1 VAGPIGS
8 RGGAVPG
15 VKQRGTCRTMTR
27 WPFQVRTDSSSHSS
41 GGPVGISAP
50 RSGGFPVPTGP
61 IGSPLTTAAQGPF
74 FHGCASVPVPGRRRG
89 VARAGPSAHLS
100 RRPPLPARGAGKDRA
115 LTLGQRRWGVQTGW
129 CRALMLCRAGFDPHP
144 APTPLNNT
152 VFISE
157 TRLSYQTREC
167 TL

>member
-1 VAGPIGS
+1 M
-8 RGGAVPG
+8 PG
-15 VKQRGTCRTMTR
+15 VKQRGTCHTMTR

-61 IGSPLTTAAQGPF
+61 FGSPLTTAAQGPF

-100 RRPPLPARGAGKDRA
+100 RRPPLLARGAGKDRA
-115 LTLGQRRWGVQTGW
+115 LTLGQRRWG
-129 CRALMLCRAGFDPHP
+129 CRRVGAGRSCCAGPGLIHIQ
-144 APTPLNNT
+144 LL
-152 VFISE
+152 
-157 TRLSYQTREC
+157 RLSTIQYSSPRPGYPV
-167 TL
+167 